1 MGWRFD
7 SRFQPTVDVIDFLLF
22 MVSVLFHDK
31 KVVGPTA
38 PASCCVAS
46 DRAPY
51 VKSLQDEFAN
61 CTDESIRFRIHEG
74 VNWKC
79 GSGGVGVSSCIVACC
94 CGAWRAPRTLFQ
106 TISLVK
112 TICGVG
118 ISKIFSLSSK
128 KKQTIICRCSNI
140 HQNVTR
146 HQDSPRKRE
155 PTICERHPCRTCPRS
170 SLAAA
175 IRQWP
180 SQTPQFG
187 KKTSVQLRFHEPLK
201 QNQVPSLASLT
212 FPASNRLW
220 ISQVELSEK
229 WDSDFPNLR
238 EDVPAVKDVCQCF
251 AIQPVHLVE
260 RPP

>member
-1 MGWRFD
+1 M
-7 SRFQPTVDVIDFLLF
+7 T
-22 MVSVLFHDK
+22 K
-31 KVVGPTA
+31 KRVFGPTS
-38 PASCCVAS
+38 PASSCVAS
-46 DRAPY
+46 DRAPC
-51 VKSLQDEFAN
+51 VKPLQDEVAY
-61 CTDESIRFRIHEG
+61 CTDESIHLQIHEG
-74 VNWKC
+74 FNWKC

-94 CGAWRAPRTLFQ
+94 CGAWRAPRTLFK

-128 KKQTIICRCSNI
+128 KKKTIICRCSNI

-146 HQDSPRKRE
+146 RQDTPRKRVS
-155 PTICERHPCRTCPRS
+155 TIRERHPCRTCPRS

-175 IRQWP
+175 IRQTP
-180 SQTPQFG
+180 SQTQQFG
-187 KKTSVQLRFHEPLK
+187 KKTSVQVRFHEPLI
-201 QNQVPSLASLT
+201 QNQVPSLDSLT